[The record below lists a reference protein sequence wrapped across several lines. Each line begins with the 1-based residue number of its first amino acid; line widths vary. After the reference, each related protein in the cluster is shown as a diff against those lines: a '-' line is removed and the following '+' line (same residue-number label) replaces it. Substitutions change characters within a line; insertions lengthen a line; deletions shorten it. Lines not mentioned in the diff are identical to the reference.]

1 MPIARSRQATH
12 TGKNTL
18 TSMTVAA
25 SEEGETVQAFLA
37 RRLGISRRAA
47 KNLMDDRQVW
57 VNRQLVW
64 MAHHVVRRGDVLQ
77 TAAVEAVPAKPQHI
91 RVLVEDTNYFFV
103 DKPAGILAVG
113 PDSAEDRLRAQL
125 SAPSLRVVHRLD
137 RDTSGCLMVA
147 RDTAAFDAAVAVFKT
162 RRVLKV
168 YHAICVG
175 QIERRSSTIREAIDN
190 EPAVTHLTTLAANR
204 DATYLALRIET
215 GRTHQIR
222 RHLAG
227 IRHPVMGDHQYGL
240 KSAHDPRV
248 QQVARQMLH
257 ATDIELPHPI
267 RPGNLRA
274 HSPLPADFRRCLRLF
289 GL

>member
-1 MPIARSRQATH
+1 MN
-12 TGKNTL
+12 TGPNAL
-18 TSMTVAA
+18 TSLTVAA
-25 SEEGETVQAFLA
+25 SEEGQTVQAFLA
-37 RRLGISRRAA
+37 GRLGISRRAA
-47 KNLMDDRQVW
+47 KKMQDDRQVW

-64 MAHHVVRRGDVLQ
+64 MAHHVVRRGDILQ
-77 TAAVEAVPAKPQHI
+77 TPAKESRSAKPQHM
-91 RVLVEDTNYFFV
+91 RVLIEDAHYLFV
-103 DKPAGILAVG
+103 DKPAGIMTVG
-113 PDSAEDRLRAQL
+113 ADGVEDRLRKQL
-125 SAPSLRVVHRLD
+125 VLPALRVIHRLD

-147 RDTAAFDAAVAVFKT
+147 RTDAAFQAAVEVFKT

-175 QIERRSSTIREAIDN
+175 ALERRASTIRDELDG
-190 EPAVTHLTTLAANR
+190 EPAVTHLTVLASTR

-227 IRHPVMGDHQYGL
+227 VRHPVIGDRQYGL
-240 KSAHDPRV
+240 KSAHDPRL

-257 ATDIELPHPI
+257 ATDIELPHPMQ
-267 RPGNLRA
+267 PGILRA

-289 GL
+289 RL